1 MRGKAEQLCT
11 TGSPGG
17 PVEDCS
23 PATVQSSD
31 TMWSELSNQSTRV
44 LKGAERGNGECKIF
58 SNYPAVFFLRY
69 FSLPHSFSPFIAF
82 TVLFNWHLNFTFKV
96 RQADGGILK
105 KGLLKVSLG

>member
-17 PVEDCS
+17 PVEGCS

-31 TMWSELSNQSTRV
+31 TVWSELSNQSTRV

-69 FSLPHSFSPFIAF
+69 FPFHTHSLLLLLLQYFSI
-82 TVLFNWHLNFTFKV
+82 
-96 RQADGGILK
+96 GI
-105 KGLLKVSLG
+105 